1 MPVISLMSESA
12 VRKHL
17 RLRFRTDIFLFK
29 GNHEDHPM
37 PALNDTSI
45 PDSSIDLHSSAASPA
60 LSVVAATPRNTIT
73 FNRLSLALFAF
84 YTNAHSRPLQYF
96 IRQHLHAV

>member
-1 MPVISLMSESA
+1 MCSCPFEGMPVISLMSESA

-45 PDSSIDLHSSAASPA
+45 PDSSIDLHSSDASPA
-60 LSVVAATPRNTIT
+60 LPVVAATPRTQ
-73 FNRLSLALFAF
+73 LHKS
-84 YTNAHSRPLQYF
+84 PF
-96 IRQHLHAV
+96 ISIICILY